1 MIVSLETILLNFIF
15 INASS
20 TFEVKLSPT
29 LIEQETEQAQTCLK
43 LQLVTD
49 EVDSEI

>member
-1 MIVSLETILLNFIF
+1 
-15 INASS
+15 
-20 TFEVKLSPT
+20 

-49 EVDSEI
+49 EVDSEIWLQN